1 MFNEKTKSINWYT
14 IDIILKH
21 IKNFI
26 RGSLDFLN
34 KCPRDV
40 DVDDEFSLQTIDYF
54 FTKYQ
59 VDFTSK
65 ISKEFVLESEWTL
78 YLKTTR

>member
-1 MFNEKTKSINWYT
+1 MPNEKTKSINWYT
-14 IDIILKH
+14 IDILLKH

-59 VDFTSK
+59 EDLHPRFRKNLFSNQ
-65 ISKEFVLESEWTL
+65 SELYNFITL
-78 YLKTTR
+78 